1 MKPALQFAKGCPISL
16 VTEAA
21 KFVEKQLYQPRGQH
35 RLLGA
40 VVLEVTVE
48 TKGLMF

>member
-1 MKPALQFAKGCPISL
+1 MKPSLQFAEGRPISL
-16 VTEAA
+16 VTKAA
-21 KFVEKQLYQPRGQH
+21 KFIEKQLYQPRGQH
-35 RLLGA
+35 CLLGA